1 MKISLPINRFKFK
14 NNKIFVNDLIVEYE
28 NVSEDTQ
35 EILESLISKGAYG
48 TALLTLNMFYNVKS
62 FNGAGFTHSDYLNYL
77 GECNKLLK
85 EKECL
90 VEASEALSFKPLIN
104 LNGLEIMESDNYI
117 ARGKNNKLFVE
128 DFRSNKVLCEGSE
141 ILVTY
146 DVPNEEAALEIAN
159 DSVFFDPGEEV
170 LVRDWNGHEYK
181 VTKTEQTPV
190 EKKKEKVAT
199 VNESKEETK
208 TEYQRYCDDLGIDPK
223 KRSSKNRFI
232 KDYGKHQVTMNGI
245 KDFNTKVDQVK
256 KDLQEEAE
264 GTQTTDIAEKKDQ
277 SVGSLQKPKKR
288 KKLIVKENNVP
299 RNHGFKGFMMCESG
313 YYERGNYALVKEGN
327 KIKAVRK
334 DSLGI

>member
-1 MKISLPINRFKFK
+1 MKISLPINKFKFK

-128 DFRSNKVLCEGSE
+128 DFRL
-141 ILVTY
+141 
-146 DVPNEEAALEIAN
+146 NEE
-159 DSVFFDPGEEV
+159 
-170 LVRDWNGHEYK
+170 
-181 VTKTEQTPV
+181 
-190 EKKKEKVAT
+190 
-199 VNESKEETK
+199 
-208 TEYQRYCDDLGIDPK
+208 C
-223 KRSSKNRFI
+223 
-232 KDYGKHQVTMNGI
+232 
-245 KDFNTKVDQVK
+245 
-256 KDLQEEAE
+256 E
-264 GTQTTDIAEKKDQ
+264 GTQCSDIAEKKDQ
-277 SVGSLQKPKKR
+277 EVGSLQVPRKKK
-288 KKLIVKENNVP
+288 KKLIVKEGKEPFIPAEIDKYVASYNSKTGSHKHPEDFTWLYMAGNVDGMKIRGVKQTQIFSVGSGEYLGSYDDYMKEAMNVP

-313 YYERGNYALVKEGN
+313 YYERGNYALIKEGN